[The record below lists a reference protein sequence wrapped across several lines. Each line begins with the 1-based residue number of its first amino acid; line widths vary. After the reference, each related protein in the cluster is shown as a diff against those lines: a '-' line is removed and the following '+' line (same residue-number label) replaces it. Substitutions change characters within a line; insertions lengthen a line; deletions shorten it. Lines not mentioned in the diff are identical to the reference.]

1 MKEGDLLHIRGQNED
16 GTSTK
21 WFAELVGIDEDGK
34 LEVYFLEQTNKM
46 GGHIWAYA
54 SDWQTIDK
62 ETVQKVITPDKN
74 HYVKSYKEYGF
85 VPTVEENQFLKVG
98 DTIPSHIMTPIPLDS
113 DQEGQMK
120 DDDSDMDDFIVDD
133 DEANEPFTHA
143 PPNTEFV
150 RDVHQAVNQYNG
162 WEPQNGTERNV
173 KVFIDNLADKY
184 QRQDDN
190 RQFVRGRTVDYSKPP
205 TRE

>member
-46 GGHIWAYA
+46 EGHIWAYA

-74 HYVKSYKEYGF
+74 HYLKSYKEYGF

-113 DQEGQMK
+113 DQEDQMK

-133 DEANEPFTHA
+133 EEANEPFTHA
-143 PPNTEFV
+143 PPNNDYV
-150 RDVHQAVNQYNG
+150 RETHKAVKDYNG
-162 WEPQNGTERNV
+162 WTPQNKTEEKAKN
-173 KVFIDNLADKY
+173 FIDKLAHKY
-184 QRQDDN
+184 QHQDDN
-190 RQFVRGRTVDYSKPP
+190 RQFVHGRSVNYSNPP